1 MPIWRIE
8 IIGQFG
14 DGTPSHF
21 GEFLFGAI
29 NMENLSEFLKE
40 RDLKLFLSW
49 GVNKKVEKRGAKSWM
64 HFLPS
69 YLWQQASLHAHIIDL
84 SLFLFQFAEI
94 ESST

>member
-64 HFLPS
+64 HFCLPIMAASKFACS
-69 YLWQQASLHAHIIDL
+69 YHRSVAFFISIC
-84 SLFLFQFAEI
+84 
-94 ESST
+94 